1 MNNGNE
7 LEILKKN
14 LESIALLFFFSPLR
28 LPTPLDNPTFSSTL
42 CFQTS
47 KQAPCVFSDSIHN
60 LFYIFKKKKKKDAEN
75 ATFSLSAETGL
86 DFTDVGCSLVRAMVR
101 ISPDRSEFLHAI
113 VPGNNTKF
121 VYRLGTKAAEPLNT
135 VLSF

>member
-7 LEILKKN
+7 VEILKKN

-28 LPTPLDNPTFSSTL
+28 LPTSLDNPTFSSML

-60 LFYIFKKKKKKDAEN
+60 LFYILKKKKNDAEN
-75 ATFSLSAETGL
+75 GTFSLSAETGL
-86 DFTDVGCSLVRAMVR
+86 DFTDVGCILVRAMVR
-101 ISPDRSEFLHAI
+101 ISPNRREFLHAI
-113 VPGNNTKF
+113 VPGNKTKF
-121 VYRLGTKAAEPLNT
+121 VYHLGTKAAELLNT